1 MDRRELLA
9 LIGAGVS
16 TSLLAPLSASEH
28 FDVGR
33 AIHDRLE
40 THLAALSAAEGA
52 LVTKIADLVMPATD
66 TPGALD
72 VQVPA
77 FIDRM
82 MATWCS
88 ASERAEFTT
97 GLAALDRRA
106 GPAGFV
112 AQPEAA
118 QVALLKALDGKPGPK
133 GSAEAAFATLKGL
146 TIYGYFTSER
156 VQKEVLK
163 TVIIPGRFDGCI
175 PFPRQ

>member
-1 MDRRELLA
+1 MRAAPFTAASACRGLRYRR
-9 LIGAGVS
+9 
-16 TSLLAPLSASEH
+16 
-28 FDVGR
+28 
-33 AIHDRLE
+33 
-40 THLAALSAAEGA
+40 AEMT
-52 LVTKIADLVMPATD
+52 LVTRIADRVIPATD

-82 MATWCS
+82 MATWYS
-88 ASERAEFTT
+88 APERTDFTT

-106 GPAGFV
+106 GSAGFV
-112 AQPEAA
+112 AQSEAA
-118 QVALLKALDGKPGPK
+118 QVALLTALDGKPGSK
-133 GSAEAAFATLKGL
+133 GSAEAAFTTLKGL